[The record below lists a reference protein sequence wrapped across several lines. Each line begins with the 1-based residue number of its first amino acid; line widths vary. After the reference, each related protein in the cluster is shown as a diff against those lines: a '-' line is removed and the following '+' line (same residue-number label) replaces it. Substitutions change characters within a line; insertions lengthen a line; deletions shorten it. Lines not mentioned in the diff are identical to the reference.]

1 MLSLKTAMTICVN
14 KEYSLEIHRIV
25 DNYVKT
31 VGAHHVYLDNDKVFI
46 GIETYLSISDVE
58 KILNEKVRVKTTIV
72 GGCIFLL
79 MR

>member
-1 MLSLKTAMTICVN
+1 MFNKRSITVSVNVDQSLKVHKI
-14 KEYSLEIHRIV
+14 I

-31 VGAHHVYLDNDKVFI
+31 VGIHHVYLDDDKVFI
-46 GIETYLSISDVE
+46 GFDTHLTITEVE
-58 KILNEKVRVKTTIV
+58 KILNEKVRCKSTVV

>member
-1 MLSLKTAMTICVN
+1 MLFKRDITVCVDV
-14 KEYSLEIHRIV
+14 KYSLDIHKVI

-31 VGAHHVYLDNDKVFI
+31 IGMHHVYLNDNKVFI
-46 GIETYLSISDVE
+46 GIETHLSVNE
-58 KILNEKVRVKTTIV
+58 VKNILNEKVRCKSTVV

>member
-1 MLSLKTAMTICVN
+1 MLFKRDITICVDV
-14 KEYSLEIHRIV
+14 KYSLDIHKII

-31 VGAHHVYLDNDKVFI
+31 VGVHHVYLDGDKVFI
-46 GIETYLSISDVE
+46 GIETHLNAKEVE
-58 KILNEKVRVKTTIV
+58 KILSEKVRCKTTVV